1 MSFSNSESTH
11 SYTRLFTPDECKEK
25 RGVSFNKK
33 DIWLDQYDRYACL
46 IGHKIWD
53 WLVWIKKFTIL
64 GKLYNMISLFLKQN
78 FPLAEQKM
86 GCTILSNKSSSPAY
100 FSSIHWHYAI
110 DLNFFSTF
118 FKNLIRCLYSFYAK
132 SCYSLVFWKY
142 PDTLKLIPIKVTISI
157 TLSPRLTGILLE
169 NFHG

>member
-33 DIWLDQYDRYACL
+33 DIWLEQYDRYACL

-64 GKLYNMISLFLKQN
+64 GKLYSMISLFLKQN

-100 FSSIHWHYAI
+100 FSSIHRLIMQSTLIFFNLFKKIYTM
-110 DLNFFSTF
+110 LLFLLCQVLLFFS
-118 FKNLIRCLYSFYAK
+118 L
-132 SCYSLVFWKY
+132 
-142 PDTLKLIPIKVTISI
+142 LKR
-157 TLSPRLTGILLE
+157 LSVWHTKIDS
-169 NFHG
+169 N